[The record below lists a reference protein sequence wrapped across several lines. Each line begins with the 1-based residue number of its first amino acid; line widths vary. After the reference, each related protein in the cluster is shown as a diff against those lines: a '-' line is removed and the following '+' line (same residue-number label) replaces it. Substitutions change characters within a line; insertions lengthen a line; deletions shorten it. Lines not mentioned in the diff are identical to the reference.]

1 MMMMS
6 VNGGE
11 EEEEANQKRMRVHLD
26 ALHDLH
32 ERHALPLL
40 REIRAAVE
48 ELKQM
53 QARAYAENEQ
63 ELFTRDPVFFGVT
76 KPHRRLVT
84 EAARVSV
91 PRSALDDIIGPRFME
106 NLLTTM
112 GVSPRGDSRAA
123 CEYLTLARDSG
134 PLHALAAQRAEYFFQ
149 GAYSEASAG
158 LVLRV
163 SGAVETL
170 FRLELSKKTELVC
183 AALQQDKDM
192 FDVSTEGGRER
203 KAHLLRASRLRV
215 DEDDL
220 RRALRVGKAFAI
232 ADEL

>member
-1 MMMMS
+1 MMMMG
-6 VNGGE
+6 V
-11 EEEEANQKRMRVHLD
+11 EEEANKKRMRVHLD

-232 ADEL
+232 ADVVVTC

>member
-1 MMMMS
+1 MMMMG
-6 VNGGE
+6 V
-11 EEEEANQKRMRVHLD
+11 EEEANKKRMRVHLD

-112 GVSPRGDSRAA
+112 GVSPRLEPGDSRASR
-123 CEYLTLARDSG
+123 EYLTLARDSG

-149 GAYSEASAG
+149 GAYKDASAG